1 MQNKAKLLTITEA
14 AEILRVSLD
23 TLRRWEKK
31 GIINPQRTKGGVR
44 RYSLMDLKIAKLNK
58 RKIRFF
64 RLPSLLG
71 KSYSLWRNNA
81 KVIALTS
88 LVWILGI
95 VIVHTMKPS
104 FLQPTNPQQQIL
116 SASIKKEVSLQ
127 LSSELVNNQM
137 GMLKAFVLPDQ
148 QLSASGNIKNNFE
161 VSSGSDLLIGQP
173 ADKLNIKYADTPAQ
187 YYLLHKIENNI
198 PLANE
203 FATGIT
209 TRNPILKLNVSK
221 MGNDWYTIFQ

>member
-14 AEILRVSLD
+14 AKNLRVSLD

-31 GIINPQRTKGGVR
+31 GIINPQRTKGGIR

-71 KSYSLWRNNA
+71 KSYSLWHNNA

-95 VIVHTMKPS
+95 VIVNTIKPL

-116 SASIKKEVSLQ
+116 SASIKKEVGLQ
-127 LSSELVNNQM
+127 LSSELENNQM
-137 GMLKAFVLPDQ
+137 GMLKSFVLPDQ
-148 QLSASGNIKNNFE
+148 QLLVSENTKNNFE
-161 VSSGSDLLIGQP
+161 VSSGSDLLIGLP
-173 ADKLNIKYADTPAQ
+173 ADKLNIKYSDIPTG
-187 YYLLHKIENNI
+187 YYLLHKIEN
-198 PLANE
+198 
-203 FATGIT
+203 
-209 TRNPILKLNVSK
+209 
-221 MGNDWYTIFQ
+221 DTIFQ